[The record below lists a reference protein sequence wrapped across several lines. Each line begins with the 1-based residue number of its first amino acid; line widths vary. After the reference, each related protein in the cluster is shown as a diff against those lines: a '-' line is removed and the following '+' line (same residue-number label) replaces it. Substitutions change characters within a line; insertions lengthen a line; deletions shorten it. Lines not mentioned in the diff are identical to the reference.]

1 MSDDFPGFR
10 VPPPEEV
17 EAFQRREETRSSGMG
32 PERAGG
38 GSARPN
44 GHDPGPGTGK
54 GPGAGQERPHGPG
67 NGNGGA
73 GTFRRDPP
81 PTGPQFIDL
90 QWKRIDRT
98 RKPPPRPWMM
108 GVWLLRGTTT
118 LVVARSGVGKT
129 TLGIAMALSI
139 ASGIAFLGQH
149 LFDPTPYPVML
160 MSSEDDHGELWR
172 RVEAAAMRYRAPFEA
187 LAASADPVQ
196 AAAGRQLRDR
206 LDGGVDRLLV
216 TGTERHRA
224 GLGRLTLVEGD
235 RFGPKVSQS
244 ALMTLKRDIL
254 ASGVRLL
261 IVDPLISFV
270 GQGLNDNG
278 VMSSLILE
286 LQAVAAETG
295 CAIVIVHHYRKSGA
309 GTGPSLDAAAG
320 GGALTWN
327 SRIVLEVEAMADDE
341 GEEAGVPDEIRRGL
355 ISVRNGKENFS
366 RSEDKTWFDLV
377 PVAIA
382 NPEGVYVNGD
392 TVQAMVPVSLDA
404 YRAKAE
410 ADVRVRPVRVAALT
424 LIAEGLDNPAGSW
437 RIPFTQRKSDRW
449 VVPGLAD
456 ALFQAGLVPKA
467 AEKVIAD
474 RETFARNVLEAL
486 VLDKLVRVTPEKV
499 RTTGTNYGKGLILN
513 PSARTEL
520 QEILGR
526 ELYDRL
532 TGRTG

>member
-1 MSDDFPGFR
+1 
-10 VPPPEEV
+10 V
-17 EAFQRREETRSSGMG
+17 E
-32 PERAGG
+32 
-38 GSARPN
+38 
-44 GHDPGPGTGK
+44 
-54 GPGAGQERPHGPG
+54 
-67 NGNGGA
+67 
-73 GTFRRDPP
+73 
-81 PTGPQFIDL
+81 L
-90 QWKRIDRT
+90 
-98 RKPPPRPWMM
+98 
-108 GVWLLRGTTT
+108 
-118 LVVARSGVGKT
+118 
-129 TLGIAMALSI
+129 
-139 ASGIAFLGQH
+139 
-149 LFDPTPYPVML
+149 
-160 MSSEDDHGELWR
+160 
-172 RVEAAAMRYRAPFEA
+172 
-187 LAASADPVQ
+187 
-196 AAAGRQLRDR
+196 
-206 LDGGVDRLLV
+206 
-216 TGTERHRA
+216 
-224 GLGRLTLVEGD
+224 
-235 RFGPKVSQS
+235 
-244 ALMTLKRDIL
+244 
-254 ASGVRLL
+254 
-261 IVDPLISFV
+261 
-270 GQGLNDNG
+270 
-278 VMSSLILE
+278 
-286 LQAVAAETG
+286 
-295 CAIVIVHHYRKSGA
+295 
-309 GTGPSLDAAAG
+309 
-320 GGALTWN
+320 
-327 SRIVLEVEAMADDE
+327 ADDE